1 MPLRVGGPGRRAR
14 AALLCLAGL
23 WASDCE
29 DGCGARRAS
38 NEVPSPGSL
47 APYDFAGHTALKLRR
62 LCRAADRSGGA
73 AGARRQLHCAET
85 LLDWYLVASLREDTA
100 LTAALARFAG
110 RSPEAASAAPAPGV
124 AILQRIEARFADAA
138 ARGAGPSL
146 RRRAHAGARLARLQ
160 WRASRR
166 WGYRYLHGIARAA
179 RATSPYEIQARVIVA
194 GAALDALRTLRKA
207 KAPQRRELLVQGL
220 GFACPAEAEAARAP
234 GPPTHPPSCPLA
246 CPGLRSAIYRLS
258 PIRRKALVAAQC
270 PLSYLGI
277 SQRAHGIYLSPE
289 NLLVTRSVAYQL
301 ENLARLRTRRD
312 HPLVDA
318 LWGALGSLEKRL
330 AALRVPLGL
339 PELSP
344 GEPVHFQLPLCASA
358 DERVTAPLYLA
369 VDETRL
375 FAGPVPVLGIRGG
388 QVTFLD
394 WREGYP
400 FPGRKLHV
408 ADRAALRT
416 QLARLRRTYR
426 RITGGQLPVPTD
438 RVAIYADT
446 HLSAG
451 RLKDLLDLLVQ
462 VEVTRAELVFRNSQH
477 EIRTVAV
484 ALAPQRRSE
493 GPPLEAPDP
502 EPIPAKK
509 APLRMHLGA
518 RQLRLEAAAGP
529 LKKAPLQIPAG
540 DLAGLRQTLEKTR
553 RDYRAARGVRVR
565 LGAEVTYR
573 ELARLL
579 HHLRRNSSGRVL
591 YSTLIL

>member
-1 MPLRVGGPGRRAR
+1 
-14 AALLCLAGL
+14 LAGGC
-23 WASDCE
+23 D
-29 DGCGARRAS
+29 DGCGTERS
-38 NEVPSPGSL
+38 SDEVPHPGSL

-62 LCRAADRSGGA
+62 LCRAADRSGGGK
-73 AGARRQLHCAET
+73 GARRQLRCAET
-85 LLDWYLVASLREDTA
+85 LLDWYLVASLREDSA
-100 LTAALARFAG
+100 LTAALARLGGSAPG
-110 RSPEAASAAPAPGV
+110 PASPAPAPGV
-124 AILQRIEARFADAA
+124 AILQRIEARFADAVT
-138 ARGAGPSL
+138 RGAGPSL
-146 RRRAHAGARLARLQ
+146 RRRAQAGARLARLQ
-160 WRASRR
+160 WGASRR
-166 WGYRYLHGIARAA
+166 WGYRYLHGIAQAA
-179 RATSPYEIQARVIVA
+179 RPAAPYEIQARVIIA

-207 KAPQRRELLVQGL
+207 KGPQRRQLLVQGL

-234 GPPTHPPSCPLA
+234 GPPSRPPSCPLA
-246 CPGLRSAIYRLS
+246 CPGLRSAIYRLN

-270 PLSYLGI
+270 PLSYLGL
-277 SQRAHGIYLSPE
+277 SQRAHGIYLSRE

-301 ENLARLRTRRD
+301 ENLARLRARRD
-312 HPLVDA
+312 HPLVAA
-318 LWGALGSLEKRL
+318 LWGALSTLEKRL

-358 DERVTAPLYLA
+358 DERITAPVYLA

-375 FAGPVPVLGIRGG
+375 FAGPVPVLGVRGG

-408 ADRAALRT
+408 VDRTALRT

-426 RITGGQLPVPTD
+426 RITGEQLPVPTD

-446 HLSAG
+446 QLSAG

-493 GPPLEAPDP
+493 GPPLKDADADADPAAAAP
-502 EPIPAKK
+502 KK

-518 RQLRLEAAAGP
+518 RQLRLEAATGP